1 MSDHRISTEL
11 AGNHGA
17 TPVEGAAALV
27 PFTAERARR
36 STAVVITATL
46 GLAAGCWAFAVWRM
60 SGMDMG
66 VATELGSFASFA
78 VLWLAMMAAMM
89 LPGTIPAV
97 IRHVQADRGGL
108 AVVSFVG
115 SYLAVWAAVGLAV
128 YAVYRPHGLAA
139 AAAVVLAAGIY
150 ELTPLKRYFRRRCN
164 ETDRSGLEFGC
175 CCVGSSIGLM
185 LIFVALGV
193 MNLAWMSA
201 IAVVVVG
208 QKLVPAKAAVDVPI
222 ALAIVGLGMF
232 IAIAPGSLPGLIPPM

>member
-1 MSDHRISTEL
+1 MSDHRLTTEL

-17 TPVEGAAALV
+17 TRIEGAAAMAA
-27 PFTAERARR
+27 FTAERATR
-36 STAVVITATL
+36 STAVAITATV

-97 IRHVQADRGGL
+97 VRRVQADRGGV
-108 AVVSFVG
+108 AVASFVG
-115 SYLAVWAAVGLAV
+115 SYLVVWAAVGVAV
-128 YAVYRPHGLAA
+128 YAVYRPHGSAA

-164 ETDRSGLEFGC
+164 EFDRSGLEFGC
-175 CCVGSSIGLM
+175 CCVGSSFGLM
-185 LIFVALGV
+185 LMLVALGV
-193 MNLAWMSA
+193 MNVVWMSV

-222 ALAIVGLGMF
+222 ALAIVGLGIF
-232 IAIAPGSLPGLIPPM
+232 IAIAPGSLPGLVPPT